1 MTEVRQTK
9 PEAFT
14 LIELLVVIAIIAILA
29 AMLLPALTKAKAKA
43 TSIRCVSNAKQLS
56 LCWCLYANDNNEK
69 LVPNWILGSGAA
81 APEAWI
87 QGMVSIM
94 PDATN
99 IAHIKNGRLF
109 PYNTSLGI
117 YLCPGMP
124 VTLSPA
130 GVPAH
135 RLIRGFSMS
144 SRMNGGDGTESST
157 GGWVQNVQSAMGTF
171 QMFKKISQIQ
181 RPGPSDALLFIDES
195 LNTIDDGI
203 FYISVTG
210 DVVWQNAPTARHS
223 NGATLSF
230 ADGHAERWKWR
241 GISTDLP
248 ANAPV
253 ANLNDFTRLK
263 NAIAIGPR

>member
-130 GVPAH
+130 GGPAH

-157 GGWVQNVQSAMGTF
+157 GGGVQNVQSAMGTF

-195 LNTIDDGI
+195 GQDMHTMART
-203 FYISVTG
+203 VTQPLV
-210 DVVWQNAPTARHS
+210 DVP
-223 NGATLSF
+223 F
-230 ADGHAERWKWR
+230 ADLCPGNAALQSLMERYR
-241 GISTDLP
+241 
-248 ANAPV
+248 
-253 ANLNDFTRLK
+253 
-263 NAIAIGPR
+263 